1 MWGNEETQ
9 VNVLKWDHNLQI
21 RLVGEALFN
30 LFFWMYFPFITVY
43 FSHALGNSI
52 AGMLMMVPPIMSTFG
67 NLIGG
72 GLADRIGRRPIML
85 LGAIIQTVMFVS
97 LALSPSIWLDYFS
110 FMGIS
115 LGTALYSPPSAAMV
129 ADLTPKKER
138 RQVFATFT
146 TANNIGAVLGP
157 ALGAILFFHY
167 KSELLWTCAIVL
179 LTYSVVIF
187 YKIHE
192 TKPAVTDEKS
202 DAPLTR
208 QLFRGLWTKFSIIFT
223 DRVFGLYI
231 LAGVFAIIT
240 IMQLDLYL
248 AVYVMNHVPA
258 QPLIA
263 WNHWSF
269 KLSNSEVFGW
279 LLGLNGLMFVV
290 LVLPISSWLKNW
302 RERNILLLSCCLS
315 GVGTFAVGLNSNIWY
330 LFFVT
335 IIFTLGEI
343 VRSPVT
349 QSFVSN
355 YAPEHSRG
363 LYLGASNLQ
372 FTIGRFLAPI
382 SVFLSAWVP
391 PMGIFSI
398 LLFFALVGM
407 SLYYYLFKIYAVN

>member
-1 MWGNEETQ
+1 M
-9 VNVLKWDHNLQI
+9 NVLKWDHNLQI

-72 GLADRIGRRPIML
+72 GLADRVGRRPIML

-129 ADLTPKKER
+129 ADLTPEKER

-187 YKIHE
+187 FKIHE

-240 IMQLDLYL
+240 IMQLDLHL

-269 KLSNSEVFGW
+269 KLSSSEVFGW

-302 RERNILLLSCCLS
+302 RERNILLLSCFLS

>member
-1 MWGNEETQ
+1 M
-9 VNVLKWDHNLQI
+9 
-21 RLVGEALFN
+21 
-30 LFFWMYFPFITVY
+30 
-43 FSHALGNSI
+43 
-52 AGMLMMVPPIMSTFG
+52 
-67 NLIGG
+67 
-72 GLADRIGRRPIML
+72 
-85 LGAIIQTVMFVS
+85 
-97 LALSPSIWLDYFS
+97 
-110 FMGIS
+110 
-115 LGTALYSPPSAAMV
+115 
-129 ADLTPKKER
+129 
-138 RQVFATFT
+138 
-146 TANNIGAVLGP
+146 
-157 ALGAILFFHY
+157 
-167 KSELLWTCAIVL
+167 
-179 LTYSVVIF
+179 VIF
-187 YKIHE
+187 FKIHE

-208 QLFRGLWTKFSIIFT
+208 QLFRELWTKFSIIFT

-263 WNHWSF
+263 WNHWFF
-269 KLSNSEVFGW
+269 KLSSSEVFGW

-290 LVLPISSWLKNW
+290 LVLPISSWLKSW

-315 GVGTFAVGLNSNIWY
+315 GFGTFAVGLNSKIWY

-407 SLYYYLFKIYAVN
+407 SLYYYLFRIC